1 MCFGVQL
8 MAMKQTQSVL
18 IKGFAILLAS
28 VMISGCSASLDQRA
42 FLQSSTAG
50 DPCIKCGEDWIFIA
64 NEPNAAI
71 RQSKREQG
79 WEWGMEKAPQY

>member
-1 MCFGVQL
+1 
-8 MAMKQTQSVL
+8 MAMKHTQAVL
-18 IKGFAILLAS
+18 IKVLAVMLAS
-28 VMISGCSASLDQRA
+28 VMISGCSMSLDQRA
-42 FLQSSTAG
+42 FTNSSTAG

-79 WEWGMEKAPQY
+79 WEWGMAKAPQY